1 MRRADKLKGGKK
13 CKFTN
18 DHDILAIN
26 SPESR
31 VNGPYLVV
39 HKDAKQ
45 RYALVAL
52 DWDKQPRVGIRWF
65 WDAVGNP
72 QSTGYPTWTVLPND
86 LYRKLHGG
94 FSLSAKNAR
103 LVEKFLAGKMTGEQL
118 RDQCG

>member
-39 HKDAKQ
+39 HKDANCATNAGDQIRAAKF
-45 RYALVAL
+45 RRPRFYSALNS
-52 DWDKQPRVGIRWF
+52 I
-65 WDAVGNP
+65 
-72 QSTGYPTWTVLPND
+72 S
-86 LYRKLHGG
+86 
-94 FSLSAKNAR
+94 
-103 LVEKFLAGKMTGEQL
+103 
-118 RDQCG
+118 